1 MASHAFIN
9 HWDEAIEDLREI
21 FKIQPNT
28 PMVVA
33 CDPGAQLGM
42 WWWEQVGIDLV
53 GGREASVE
61 MVEGDGGE
69 ELHTEVIED
78 SRGGAKL

>member
-1 MASHAFIN
+1 
-9 HWDEAIEDLREI
+9 
-21 FKIQPNT
+21 
-28 PMVVA
+28 MVVA

-61 MVEGDGGE
+61 MVEGDRGE
-69 ELHTEVIED
+69 KLRWEVQED
-78 SRGGAKL
+78 SWCREKLRVERLNL